1 MSYRNPKQ
9 IIDTQSGQHVRD
21 MQKSLADTFSKY
33 SSSINTIM
41 EKQAEEEAEAS
52 ELARARSNK
61 YTNKV
66 SGDINQLA
74 NKNKAIDF
82 SAFTPWLGV
91 TSDIMKK
98 QPHTWDQKDR
108 NTVNNMNTLGTDAA
122 DNLANTIASGE
133 TYVGARGLPLFTEG
147 AIYSGFTNS
156 EKEMTPEERA
166 KYIDNSYKK
175 LDILYGVDGTPGSK
189 SYEIDPTGLKTEF
202 RTIIYDENGVEIGSS
217 RNSTMDSL
225 DIPVIIPKETKN
237 MQQLVKQTAASMDLN
252 SITSIAYKDQESI
265 EVPLSK
271 DPSNTKF
278 QSSKKPSR
286 ALFLELAYEEAL
298 ANIKALPA
306 DEAIAYN
313 NDILRKYSNPIKM
326 RKKWVGG
333 TEEQIALDKKDLES
347 IAKAY
352 AQYTADTP
360 EGREVLN
367 KSKDFG
373 ITTRKLP
380 ENYNPPPPNKGAD
393 FYNKIKQD
401 PISFLREFTE
411 IKGTYDKDKNTISV
425 PRKEGEKDLVFNMND
440 PDSRIDFYTRMLKFS
455 KFAKG
460 DSGSAKLIRSQFSE
474 ALRAD
479 NSKKSPAK
487 TEQKEFEKFAD
498 EWDKN
503 NPGPISDTLR
513 TQEIMKAYEESKK
526 KNK

>member
-41 EKQAEEEAEAS
+41 EEQAEEEAKAS

-61 YTNKV
+61 YANKV

-74 NKNKAIDF
+74 TKNKAIDF
-82 SAFTPWLGV
+82 SAFTPWLSV

-98 QPHTWDQKDR
+98 QPHTWDQTDR
-108 NTVNNMNTLGTDAA
+108 NIVNNINTLGTDAA
-122 DNLANTIASGE
+122 NNLANTIASGE
-133 TYVGARGLPLFTEG
+133 TYVEARDLPLFTEG

-156 EKEMTPEERA
+156 EKEMTPKERA

-175 LDILYGVDGTPGSK
+175 LDIFYGVDGVPGSK
-189 SYEIDPTGLKTEF
+189 SYEIDPTGLGTKF
-202 RTIIYDENGVEIGSS
+202 KTIIYDENGVEIGSS

-225 DIPVIIPKETKN
+225 DIPVIIPRERKN
-237 MQQLVKQTAASMDLN
+237 MQQLVKQTAASMNLG

-271 DPSNTKF
+271 DPSNTKY
-278 QSSKKPSR
+278 QSSKRPSR

-313 NDILRKYSNPIKM
+313 NDILKKYNNPIKM

-333 TEEQIALDKKDLES
+333 TEEQIASDKKDLET

-352 AQYTADTP
+352 AQYAADTP
-360 EGREVLN
+360 EGREVLST
-367 KSKDFG
+367 SKDFG
-373 ITTRKLP
+373 ITTRELP
-380 ENYNPPPPNKGAD
+380 EKNDDAPSKPTAQQIATQDLIKNTTESIKALDVTKLKSSEQIAD
-393 FYNKIKQD
+393 AV
-401 PISFLREFTE
+401 REMGFE
-411 IKGTYDKDKNTISV
+411 ARGKKGTIGIYKNNIFKGEIPAGSTPTKALESLAVASGLSLGQATIAV
-425 PRKEGEKDLVFNMND
+425 K
-440 PDSRIDFYTRMLKFS
+440 
-455 KFAKG
+455 
-460 DSGSAKLIRSQFSE
+460 
-474 ALRAD
+474 
-479 NSKKSPAK
+479 NSK
-487 TEQKEFEKFAD
+487 TELQKYAE

-503 NPGPISDTLR
+503 NPGPISDAFRTL
-513 TQEIMKAYEESKK
+513 EIMKAYEKS